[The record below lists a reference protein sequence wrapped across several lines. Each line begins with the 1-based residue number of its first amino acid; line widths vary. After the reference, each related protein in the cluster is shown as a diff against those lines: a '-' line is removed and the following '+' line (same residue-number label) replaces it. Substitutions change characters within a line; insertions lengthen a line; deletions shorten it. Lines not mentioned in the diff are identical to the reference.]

1 MNVTPLAV
9 KDVVRIEPSVH
20 GDERGFFMEAVNT
33 EALKEHGIDFTMVQ
47 HNQSRS
53 QKGVVRGLHFQW
65 NKPLG
70 KIIRVI
76 RGRAFVVA
84 VDIRKGSK
92 TYGKWVGEELSEEN
106 KTILYVPFGFASG
119 FYAYADNTEVEYYYS
134 ALYNPDGESN
144 ILWNDERI
152 GIEWPI
158 DDPVLSERDKNARTL
173 TQWEAAP
180 ESDLIV

>member
-1 MNVTPLAV
+1 MNITPLALQ
-9 KDVVRIEPSVH
+9 DVIRIEPVVH
-20 GDERGFFMEAVNT
+20 GDTRGFFMEAVNI
-33 EALKEHGIDFTMVQ
+33 EVLREHGIDFTIAQ

-65 NKPLG
+65 DKPLG

-76 RGRAFVVA
+76 HGRAFVVA
-84 VDIRKGSK
+84 VDIRKNSK
-92 TYGKWVGEELSEEN
+92 TYGKWVGEELSDEN

-119 FYAYADNTEVEYYYS
+119 FYAYADDTELEYYYS

-152 GIEWPI
+152 GIEWPDKNPI
-158 DDPVLSERDKNARTL
+158 LSERDKNARKL
-173 TQWEAAP
+173 TQWENSP